1 MDKIVICS
9 AVMFAPEGDLLM
21 VRKKGSSYFQLP
33 GGKLGPEES
42 REQTLI
48 RELKEELRYDV
59 SSMGIS
65 FIGSHSTQAVNEVNT
80 VVVGYIYL
88 IKLAE
93 RHAFE
98 PYEELEEVLWISRAD
113 WQSYQWAHLASE
125 FVLPKWLSG
134 DFDR

>member
-1 MDKIVICS
+1 MDKIIICS
-9 AVMFAPEGDLLM
+9 AVMLAPEGDLLM
-21 VRKKGSSYFQLP
+21 VRNIGSSYFQLP
-33 GGKLGPEES
+33 GGKVAPEES

-59 SSMGIS
+59 SGMEIN
-65 FIGSHSTQAVNEVNT
+65 FIGSHRTQAVNEANT

-93 RHAFE
+93 RHVFE
-98 PYEELEEVLWISRAD
+98 AYEELEEVLWISRAD

-134 DFDR
+134 DFDH